1 MSDRKTVA
9 TRVVPDTDEKLQTVV
24 DARGV
29 SKSEYLRAAL
39 QERLEDDHDDLSDED
54 QIRAEINELE
64 RTVEENG
71 GDNGGLPDPFDLF
84 A

>member
-1 MSDRKTVA
+1 MPEKKTVA
-9 TRVVPDTDEKLQTVV
+9 TRVVPETGEKLQTVV

-39 QERLEDDHDDLSDED
+39 QERLEDDHDDLTGED

-64 RTVEENG
+64 RKVEG
-71 GDNGGLPDPFDLF
+71 SSGDESGLPDPLNLF
-84 A
+84 K

>member
-1 MSDRKTVA
+1 MSDRDTVS
-9 TRVVPDTDEKLQTVV
+9 TRVVPETAEKLQTVV

-29 SKSEYLRAAL
+29 SKAEYVRAAL
-39 QERLEDDHDDLSDED
+39 NERLEDDHDDLSDED

-64 RTVEENG
+64 RTVEDG
-71 GDNGGLPDPFDLF
+71 TGDESGLPDPLGLF

>member
-9 TRVVPDTDEKLQTVV
+9 TRVIPETAEKLQTVA
-24 DARGV
+24 DAEGV

-39 QERLEDDHDDLSDED
+39 KDRLEDDHDDLTDED

-64 RTVEENG
+64 RKIEDEN
-71 GDNGGLPDPFDLF
+71 DGGLPDPLDLF

>member
-1 MSDRKTVA
+1 MSEKKTVA
-9 TRVVPDTDEKLQTVV
+9 TRVVPETAEKLQTVV

-29 SKSEYLRAAL
+29 SKSEYLRGAL

-64 RTVEENG
+64 RKVEG
-71 GDNGGLPDPFDLF
+71 SSGDESGLPDPLGLF